1 MWMQDIKAYCPVCEK
16 EQTFTYKV
24 YLKDIHG
31 GDYEYGTQPGC
42 TVEIEWICE
51 EGFIVETKE
60 FDL

>member
-1 MWMQDIKAYCPVCEK
+1 MLMQDIKAYCPFCEK

-42 TVEIEWICE
+42 TVEVEWTCQDGWI
-51 EGFIVETKE
+51 IETKE